1 MGDKAIN
8 LNEQL
13 NGIEQLFASGQI
25 KRAQKDLRKL
35 NSQFGREKPIP
46 SKFRHKFQRLNFTA
60 KEYDD
65 WAEFATSDKRTE
77 LINAVNAVS
86 EKKLDPRKLA
96 NEINSL
102 QKQWQ
107 NLDQHGKTASKE
119 KWASFKEACE
129 QAWLPCKDYFAEL
142 EGKKEENK
150 KKKLDL
156 ILQIEAFP
164 TGKSIENTTVIQI
177 VKFLKM
183 VHEKW
188 KIFSPVP
195 DQDFQELI
203 FLGFQLQ
210 FFQRLL

>member
-107 NLDQHGKTASKE
+107 NLKSEVITGLRKRMQQSILPGGGDPKE
-119 KWASFKEACE
+119 I
-129 QAWLPCKDYFAEL
+129 
-142 EGKKEENK
+142 N
-150 KKKLDL
+150 
-156 ILQIEAFP
+156 
-164 TGKSIENTTVIQI
+164 NN
-177 VKFLKM
+177 
-183 VHEKW
+183 
-188 KIFSPVP
+188 
-195 DQDFQELI
+195 
-203 FLGFQLQ
+203 
-210 FFQRLL
+210 